1 MDARIVVELTT
12 MCFGM
17 LSLWLRK
24 GGILITQMPL
34 NLLRSCLSTWKGV
47 NQKIPQAHVHFFCV
61 SRNNKEVSHWNGSM
75 GLRSF
80 FSEVILYFWCVI
92 LEAGLLCQM
101 KRALMHTGSWKQS
114 FTCFFLQYR
123 FLCIPVFN
131 HPLIMF
137 YHVQVPMNA
146 VCMLSDL
153 PWITVP
159 EQTISSADLDCKNI
173 GTSWHHTQKYW
184 QCYLPNILE
193 R

>member
-1 MDARIVVELTT
+1 
-12 MCFGM
+12 
-17 LSLWLRK
+17 
-24 GGILITQMPL
+24 MPL
-34 NLLRSCLSTWKGV
+34 NLLSSCLSTWKGV
-47 NQKIPQAHVHFFCV
+47 NRKIPQVHVRFFCV
-61 SRNNKEVSHWNGSM
+61 SRNNKGGSHWDGSM

-80 FSEVILYFWCVI
+80 FSEIILYFWCVI
-92 LEAGLLCQM
+92 LEPGLLCQM
-101 KRALMHTGSWKQS
+101 KRVLMHTGSWKQS

-123 FLCIPVFN
+123 FLCIPAFN

-184 QCYLPNILE
+184 HRYLPNILE
-193 R
+193 K